1 MKKLGLAPIGAIAA
15 LAAGIVPAQASTLFM
30 GSYPDKMLVLDE
42 ATGAVKDRLTLASG
56 LPTSMRISNDQ
67 KKIYVT
73 TITTSGIEV
82 IDTAT
87 KKVVNSFSLNTPTT
101 RYRFNGGVP
110 DPSGKF
116 FYTTLQKFEKLQD
129 RWLVSP
135 HMFAVIDLTKKAVT
149 RTANVPDEDSRN
161 PNAGWRTNYMM
172 SNDGK
177 TLFLISD
184 KVRVLDT
191 ASLTVKERLEVSK
204 PEATGIE
211 GVSFGGGVEALR
223 NPSEYVSMF
232 TAQDPYIR
240 NKVYGVGR
248 FNLATK
254 AFDFHPIGPAPVGG
268 GMAGLQ
274 VSKDMKEGWTV
285 VTQEKVGNKRCEFW
299 HLDLTT
305 NLVKNKAEFPCRTR
319 FQFGMSGDGTML
331 YIYGASYDIEMY
343 DAQTLQHIK
352 TVDLGNDTTGAG
364 MIITQ

>member
-240 NKVYGVGR
+240 NK
-248 FNLATK
+248 
-254 AFDFHPIGPAPVGG
+254 
-268 GMAGLQ
+268 
-274 VSKDMKEGWTV
+274 
-285 VTQEKVGNKRCEFW
+285 
-299 HLDLTT
+299 
-305 NLVKNKAEFPCRTR
+305 
-319 FQFGMSGDGTML
+319 
-331 YIYGASYDIEMY
+331 
-343 DAQTLQHIK
+343 
-352 TVDLGNDTTGAG
+352 
-364 MIITQ
+364 

>member
-1 MKKLGLAPIGAIAA
+1 MKKLGLALLPFLATAA
-15 LAAGIVPAQASTLFM
+15 PAHASTVFM
-30 GSYPDKMLVLDE
+30 GSYPDKMLIVDE
-42 ATGAVKDRLTLASG
+42 ATGEIRDRITLASG
-56 LPTSMRISNDQ
+56 LPTSMRISNDM
-67 KKIYVT
+67 KKIYVS

-101 RYRFNGGVP
+101 RYRFGGGVP

-116 FYTTLQKFEKLQD
+116 FYTMIQKFEKMQD
-129 RWLVSP
+129 RWTVSP
-135 HMFAVIDLTKKAVT
+135 QMFGVIDLTRKAVV
-149 RTANVPDEDSRN
+149 RTAEVPDEDVRFG
-161 PNAGWRTNYMM
+161 AGRGNYML
-172 SNDGK
+172 SKDGT
-177 TLFLISD
+177 TLFLIRD
-184 KVRVLDT
+184 KVLVVDT
-191 ASLTVKERLEVSK
+191 ASLKVKDRLEFSK

-223 NPSEYVSMF
+223 NPDQYVSMF

-248 FNLATK
+248 FDLVSKT
-254 AFDFHPIGPAPVGG
+254 FDFRPIGPAPVGG

-319 FQFGMSGDGTML
+319 FQF
-331 YIYGASYDIEMY
+331 
-343 DAQTLQHIK
+343 
-352 TVDLGNDTTGAG
+352 
-364 MIITQ
+364 

>member
-1 MKKLGLAPIGAIAA
+1 MKKLA
-15 LAAGIVPAQASTLFM
+15 LAITTLAAASTSAQASTLFM

-67 KKIYVT
+67 KRIYVT

-101 RYRFNGGVP
+101 RYRFGGGVP
-110 DPSGKF
+110 DPTGRY
-116 FYTTLQKFEKLQD
+116 FYTMIQKFEKLQD
-129 RWLVSP
+129 RWTVSP
-135 HMFAVIDLTKKAVT
+135 QMFGVIDLTKKAVV
-149 RTANVPDEDSRN
+149 RTADVPDEDVRN
-161 PNAGWRTNYMM
+161 GAGRGNYML
-172 SNDGK
+172 SKDGT
-177 TLFLISD
+177 TLFLIRD
-184 KVRVLDT
+184 KVLVVDT
-191 ASLTVKERLEVSK
+191 ASLKVKDRLEFSK

-223 NPSEYVSMF
+223 NPDQYVSMF

-248 FNLATK
+248 FDLVTK
-254 AFDFHPIGPAPVGG
+254 SFDFRPIGPAPVGG

-319 FQFGMSGDGTML
+319 FQFGMSGDGKLL

-343 DAQTLQHIK
+343 DAQTLAHVK
-352 TVDLGNDTTGAG
+352 TIDLGNDTTGAG

>member
-1 MKKLGLAPIGAIAA
+1 MTKLGLAIAA
-15 LAAGIVPAQASTLFM
+15 LLAGATPAHASTVFM
-30 GSYPDKMLVLDE
+30 GSYPDKMLIVDE
-42 ATGAVKDRLTLASG
+42 ATGTVKDRITLASG
-56 LPTSMRISNDQ
+56 LPTSMRISNDN

-135 HMFAVIDLTKKAVT
+135 QMFAVIDLTKKAVT
-149 RTANVPDEDSRN
+149 RTAEVPEEDSRN
-161 PNAGWRTNYMM
+161 PNAGWRTGYMM

-177 TLFLISD
+177 TLFLIRD
-184 KVRVLDT
+184 KVLIVDT
-191 ASLTVKERLEVSK
+191 ADLKVKDRLEVSK

-211 GVSFGGGVEALR
+211 GVSFGGGVETLR
-223 NPSEYVSMF
+223 SATEYVSMF

-254 AFDFHPIGPAPVGG
+254 AFDFRPIGPAPVGG
-268 GMAGLQ
+268 GMGGLQ

-305 NLVKNKAEFPCRTR
+305 NLVKNKAEFPCRSR
-319 FQFGMSGDGTML
+319 FQFGSSGDSKLL

-343 DAQTLQHIK
+343 DAQTLQHVK

>member
-1 MKKLGLAPIGAIAA
+1 MKKLGLALLSL
-15 LAAGIVPAQASTLFM
+15 LASATPAQASTVFM
-30 GSYPDKMLVLDE
+30 GSYPDKMLIVDE
-42 ATGAVKDRLTLASG
+42 ATGEIKDRITLASG
-56 LPTSMRISNDQ
+56 LPTAMRISNDQ
-67 KKIYVT
+67 KKIYVS

-101 RYRFNGGVP
+101 RYRFGGGVP
-110 DPSGKF
+110 DPTGRY
-116 FYTTLQKFEKLQD
+116 FYTMIQKFEKLQD
-129 RWLVSP
+129 RWTVSP
-135 HMFAVIDLTKKAVT
+135 QMFGVIDLTKKAVV
-149 RTANVPDEDSRN
+149 RTADVPDEDVRN
-161 PNAGWRTNYMM
+161 GAGRGNYML
-172 SNDGK
+172 SKDGS
-177 TLFLISD
+177 TLFLIRD
-184 KVRVLDT
+184 KVLVVDT
-191 ASLTVKERLEVSK
+191 ASLKVKDRLEFSK

-223 NPSEYVSMF
+223 NPDQYVSMF

-248 FNLATK
+248 FDLVTK
-254 AFDFHPIGPAPVGG
+254 TFDFRPIGPAPVGG

-319 FQFGMSGDGTML
+319 FQFGMSGDGKLL

-343 DAQTLQHIK
+343 DAQTLSHVK
-352 TVDLGNDTTGAG
+352 TIDLGNDTTGAG

>member
-1 MKKLGLAPIGAIAA
+1 MKKLGLALVSL
-15 LAAGIVPAQASTLFM
+15 LASTAPAQASTVFM
-30 GSYPDKMLVLDE
+30 GSYPDKMLIVDE
-42 ATGAVKDRLTLASG
+42 ATGEIKDRITLASG

-87 KKVVNSFSLNTPTT
+87 KKVTNSFSLNTPTT
-101 RYRFNGGVP
+101 RYRFGGGVP
-110 DPSGKF
+110 DPTGKY
-116 FYTTLQKFEKLQD
+116 FYTMLQKFEKLQD
-129 RWLVSP
+129 RWTVSP
-135 HMFAVIDLTKKAVT
+135 QMFGVIDLTKKAVV
-149 RTANVPDEDSRN
+149 RTADVPDEDVRN
-161 PNAGWRTNYMM
+161 GAGRGNYML
-172 SNDGK
+172 SKDGS
-177 TLFLISD
+177 TLFLIRD
-184 KVRVLDT
+184 KVLVIDT
-191 ASLTVKERLEVSK
+191 AALKVKDRLEFSK

-223 NPSEYVSMF
+223 NPDQYVSMF

-248 FNLATK
+248 FDLVSNS
-254 AFDFHPIGPAPVGG
+254 FDFRPIGPAPVGG

-319 FQFGMSGDGTML
+319 FQFGMSGDGKLL

-343 DAQTLQHIK
+343 DAQTLQHVK
-352 TVDLGNDTTGAG
+352 TIDLGNDTTGAG

>member
-1 MKKLGLAPIGAIAA
+1 MKKLGLALLPLLATAA
-15 LAAGIVPAQASTLFM
+15 PAHASTVFM
-30 GSYPDKMLVLDE
+30 GSYPDKMLIVDE
-42 ATGAVKDRLTLASG
+42 ATGEIKDRITLVSG
-56 LPTSMRISNDQ
+56 LPTAMRISNDQ
-67 KKIYVT
+67 KKIYVS

-87 KKVVNSFSLNTPTT
+87 KKVINSFSLNTPTV
-101 RYRFNGGVP
+101 RYRFGGGVP
-110 DPSGKF
+110 DPTGKY
-116 FYTTLQKFEKLQD
+116 FYTMIQKFEKMQD
-129 RWLVSP
+129 RWTVSP
-135 HMFAVIDLTKKAVT
+135 QMFGVIDLTRKAVV
-149 RTANVPDEDSRN
+149 RTADVPDEDVRN
-161 PNAGWRTNYMM
+161 GAGRGNYML
-172 SNDGK
+172 SKDGS
-177 TLFLISD
+177 TLFLIRD
-184 KVRVLDT
+184 KVLVVDT
-191 ASLTVKERLEVSK
+191 ASLKVKDRLEFSK

-223 NPSEYVSMF
+223 NPDQYVSMF

-248 FNLATK
+248 FDLVSKT
-254 AFDFHPIGPAPVGG
+254 FDFRPIGPAPVGG

-319 FQFGMSGDGTML
+319 FQFGMSGDGKLL

-343 DAQTLQHIK
+343 DAQTLQHVK
-352 TVDLGNDTTGAG
+352 TIDLGNDTTGAG